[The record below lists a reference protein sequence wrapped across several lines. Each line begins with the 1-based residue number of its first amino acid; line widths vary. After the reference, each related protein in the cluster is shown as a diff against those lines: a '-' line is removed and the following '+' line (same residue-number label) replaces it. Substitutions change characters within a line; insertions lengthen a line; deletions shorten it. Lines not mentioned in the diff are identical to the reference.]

1 MNVFKKLSLILFTG
15 LLVFGF
21 TENALAEAAKA
32 DTIKSESITFKGGC
46 PVMRMPL
53 EGGAGSG
60 YYGADWQDML
70 K

>member
-1 MNVFKKLSLILFTG
+1 MKKLSLILFTG

-21 TENALAEAAKA
+21 TENALAASAKA
-32 DTIKSESITFKGGC
+32 DTIKSESITFKGGR
-46 PVMRMPL
+46 PVMRMPI
-53 EGGAGSG
+53 EVGAGSG